1 MNQKQENKNS
11 SFLGLEDHLEKNSSV
26 TATLPPLTGI
36 VAEIKAERIKIDD
49 LIAKQGTTKGGVAGD
64 KAKSAVSLIDAVV
77 DASNRLVAYATIAE
91 KPQLVREATVTQSGL
106 QRLADTKLKG
116 VAQGIYDLAIANA
129 IEALTF
135 GITPALTGKLQ
146 ACITDYSAAI
156 TQPKLSIDEIKQITT
171 GLDMSFKQLEA
182 LFKKVDK
189 LIKLFKDSHTVF
201 HDSYFNLRKVIIYG
215 KGTLAMQILVR
226 DAETGAGL
234 PKVKFLIEK
243 VDADGKK
250 LAKGADLVKNVKISS
265 AKGGSKLKTL
275 SDGNYTLTASR
286 TDYVPQLINFSI
298 VGGIMTNVVIDMVK
312 A

>member
-26 TATLPPLTGI
+26 IATLPPLTGI
-36 VAEIKAERIKIDD
+36 VAEIKAERIKIDA
-49 LIAKQGTTKGGVAGD
+49 LIAKQGTAKGGVAGD
-64 KAKSAVSLIDAVV
+64 KAKSADSLIDAVV
-77 DASNRLVAYATIAE
+77 DVSNRLVAYATIAE
-91 KPQLVREATVTQSGL
+91 KPQLLSEATVTHSGL

-116 VAQGIYDLAIANA
+116 VSQGILDLAIANA
-129 IEALTF
+129 TEAITF
-135 GITPALTGKLQ
+135 GMTPAVTDNLSAKL
-146 ACITDYSAAI
+146 AVYSAAI
-156 TQPKLSIDEIKQITT
+156 TQPKLSIDEIKQITSD
-171 GLDMSFKQLEA
+171 LDKSFKKLED

-201 HDSYFNLRKVIIYG
+201 HDSYFNLRKVINHG

-226 DAETGAGL
+226 DAGTGAGL

-250 LAKGADLVKNVKISS
+250 LTKDADLVKNVKISS
-265 AKGGSKLKTL
+265 EKGGSKLKTL
-275 SDGNYTLTASR
+275 SDGNYSLTASR
-286 TDYVPQLINFSI
+286 PDYVTQVINFTI